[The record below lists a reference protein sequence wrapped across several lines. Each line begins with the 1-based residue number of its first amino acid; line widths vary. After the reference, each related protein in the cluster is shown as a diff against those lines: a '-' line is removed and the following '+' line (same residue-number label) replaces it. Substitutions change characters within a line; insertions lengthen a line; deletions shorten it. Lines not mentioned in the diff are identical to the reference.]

1 MTGTTTYSYETTPL
15 SLTPPQRISDVGQR
29 GRSKLLRNTI
39 TLASQVYG
47 TSGNIVLG
55 SLPNGARIEN
65 IKMITDTSLG
75 SSTIS
80 IGNSSSA
87 TAYSAATTMTA
98 TDTWTQL
105 ASVAALAAEQ
115 VSVDTP
121 LLANILVANLPA
133 SGTLIIDVEYVEW

>member
-1 MTGTTTYSYETTPL
+1 MTGSTTYSYETTPL

-55 SLPNGARIEN
+55 SLPNGARIQN

-105 ASVAALAAEQ
+105 SSVAALAAEQ

-133 SGTLIIDVEYVEW
+133 AGTLIIDVEYVEW

>member
-1 MTGTTTYSYETTPL
+1 MTGSTTYSYETTPL

-29 GRSKLLRNTI
+29 GRAKLLRNTI

-55 SLPNGARIEN
+55 ALPNGARIQN

-87 TAYSAATTMTA
+87 TAYSVATTMTA

-121 LLANILVANLPA
+121 LLANILAANLPA
-133 SGTLIIDVEYVEW
+133 SGTLIIDIEYVEW

>member
-1 MTGTTTYSYETTPL
+1 
-15 SLTPPQRISDVGQR
+15 
-29 GRSKLLRNTI
+29 
-39 TLASQVYG
+39 
-47 TSGNIVLG
+47 VLG
-55 SLPNGARIEN
+55 SLPNGARIQN